1 VKQKINRDQVIW
13 LQDVL
18 GRFRRALDVANVRA
32 SQLPDAAEI
41 AAIHE
46 IVEIFGLEW
55 EDDAALRNVVYK
67 FLPTLKDPGPNNQ
80 QSSSS

>member
-1 VKQKINRDQVIW
+1 MKQKINRDQVIW

-18 GRFRRALDVANVRA
+18 GRFRRALETANVRA
-32 SQLPDAAEI
+32 SRLPDAAEI

-67 FLPTLKDPGPNNQ
+67 FLPTLKEAL
-80 QSSSS
+80 